1 MSGDEVNFDVL
12 YLRHRQFL
20 RSLTFEDGKEEF
32 VRWMNHPEPLICKQR
47 LVNNIHEI
55 FFLKVDA
62 EEFDCI
68 LFLWAF

>member
-32 VRWMNHPEPLICKQR
+32 VR
-47 LVNNIHEI
+47 
-55 FFLKVDA
+55 
-62 EEFDCI
+62 
-68 LFLWAF
+68 